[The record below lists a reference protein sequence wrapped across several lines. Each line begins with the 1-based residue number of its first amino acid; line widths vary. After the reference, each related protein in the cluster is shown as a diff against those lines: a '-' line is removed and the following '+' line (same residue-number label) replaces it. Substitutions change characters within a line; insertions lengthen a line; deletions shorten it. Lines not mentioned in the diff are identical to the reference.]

1 MRRDRRGAV
10 YKCVSRLEEIAKPVL
25 PCRRPL
31 ALERLGT
38 RPTGLSLFLCFSR
51 CSAAA
56 CAQQTRVPAQ
66 RERTL
71 TPTFVAS
78 TSLHRKRGH
87 HFHVDRAGGRFESRD
102 GDLQLLWARADGEGH
117 AKPLHD
123 NFKPGWLYHAGCVR
137 NSIYVPIYVHNLETP
152 ASTTIKFTSTSGIA
166 AGGTITIVGTARTSF
181 AGSDASTCTAT
192 KKTGSTIVTLGALTS
207 AILTRQSLVY
217 NLGSVA
223 IAAEDTSSK

>member
-1 MRRDRRGAV
+1 MIRRA
-10 YKCVSRLEEIAKPVL
+10 S
-25 PCRRPL
+25 
-31 ALERLGT
+31 LGT
-38 RPTGLSLFLCFSR
+38 LSARANVATGDSNKKIV
-51 CSAAA
+51 AAA
-56 CAQQTRVPAQ
+56 TAVTAVSSGVKDA
-66 RERTL
+66 TIS
-71 TPTFVAS
+71 VATSGDSIAVAYGDSNTKIVAATAVTAVS
-78 TSLHRKRGH
+78 TYTIVG
-87 HFHVDRAGGRFESRD
+87 
-102 GDLQLLWARADGEGH
+102 
-117 AKPLHD
+117 
-123 NFKPGWLYHAGCVR
+123 
-137 NSIYVPIYVHNLETP
+137 TP